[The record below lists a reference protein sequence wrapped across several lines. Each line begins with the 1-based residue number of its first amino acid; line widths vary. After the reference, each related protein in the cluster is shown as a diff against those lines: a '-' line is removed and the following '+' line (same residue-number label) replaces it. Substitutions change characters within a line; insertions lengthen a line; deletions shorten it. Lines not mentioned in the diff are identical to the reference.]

1 MRYSN
6 WKLGFQLETVKM
18 KVRFHVIKATREI
31 KYFLRCFKCCF
42 GNWPNVNRSK
52 VYWPIVNQAKVPWL
66 IVNWLKI
73 DWPKVNWPRVNKSKV
88 SLPKIIPTSGVYVLP
103 MLALLEK
110 VVKQLS
116 TLKYDPVGIFFSKKG
131 PQSFSQWAFLT

>member
-6 WKLGFQLETVKM
+6 WKLGFQLETVKK

-31 KYFLRCFKCCF
+31 KYFLRCFKYWF

-66 IVNWLKI
+66 VVNWLKI
-73 DWPKVNWPRVNKSKV
+73 DWTKVNLPKVNKPKV
-88 SLPKIIPTSGVYVLP
+88 SLPKIIPTSGVYDLP
-103 MLALLEK
+103 LLALLEK

-116 TLKYDPVGIFFSKKG
+116 TLKYDPVGIFSPKKAHSLFLNG
-131 PQSFSQWAFLT
+131 PS